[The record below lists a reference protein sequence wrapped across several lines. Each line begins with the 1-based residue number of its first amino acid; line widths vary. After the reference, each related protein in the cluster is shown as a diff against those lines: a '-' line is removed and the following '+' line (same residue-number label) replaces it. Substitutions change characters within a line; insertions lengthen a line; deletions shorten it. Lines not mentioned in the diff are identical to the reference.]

1 MSSSVTSDHWASN
14 SRSGA
19 ITLGS
24 GSYAH
29 ALATICCSVT
39 QLCPTHCDR
48 MDCSMLGFPI
58 LHYLSELLKLI
69 SIKSKTPSNYLIL
82 CCPFLLLPSIFPRIR
97 VFSNELA
104 LPIKWPKY
112 WSFSFSISPSSE
124 YSGLTGL
131 ISLLSKGLSRVFS
144 STRVRRH
151 QSFNT
156 LPSLW
161 SNSHMTSKIILLL
174 KPVSESLL
182 AQS

>member
-124 YSGLTGL
+124 YSGLISWGLTGL
-131 ISLLSKGLSRVFS
+131 ISLLSKGPSRVFS
-144 STRVRRH
+144 NTTIWKH
-151 QSFNT
+151 QFFGT
-156 LPSLW
+156 QLSLW
-161 SNSHMTSKIILLL
+161 SNSHIHTWLLE
-174 KPVSESLL
+174 KP
-182 AQS
+182 

>member
-124 YSGLTGL
+124 YSGLISWGLTGL
-131 ISLLSKGLSRVFS
+131 ISLLSEELSRVFS
-144 STRVRRH
+144 STIIWKH
-151 QSFNT
+151 PFLGAQ
-156 LPSLW
+156 LSLW
-161 SNSHMTSKIILLL
+161 SSSYKSTWLPE
-174 KPVSESLL
+174 KP
-182 AQS
+182 